1 MNTNSLRYICKS
13 NTFAEMK
20 PTTVFVTYNP
30 GNDFEQTLAVRLHTI
45 GAVHGFNMLMPDRF
59 NSNGKLS
66 NETAYRIKSSDYFIV
81 FSTSALTAIVQQE
94 VSTALAH
101 LKDRS
106 KVLII
111 YNKVKNL
118 KHNEKCTE
126 VFIDASKNSP
136 QQILDKVIQEIK
148 QNQKGIKKKAP
159 AQEDDTANVLGGIL
173 LIGLGLLTLDS
184 LFNSKK

>member
-1 MNTNSLRYICKS
+1 
-13 NTFAEMK
+13 MK

-59 NSNGKLS
+59 QNNGTIS
-66 NETAYRIKSSDYFIV
+66 SETAFRIKSSDYFIL
-81 FSTSALTAIVQQE
+81 FSTSALTQVVLQE
-94 VSTALAH
+94 VNTAFAH
-101 LKDRS
+101 LKDKS

-118 KHNEKCTE
+118 KHNENCTE
-126 VFIDASKNSP
+126 VVIDAGKDSP
-136 QQILDKVIQEIK
+136 QQILDKVIKELKENKIALK
-148 QNQKGIKKKAP
+148 NKTSVK
-159 AQEDDTANVLGGIL
+159 EDDTTSVIGGIL